1 MPCTKQLESERKKV
15 DTGEWTS
22 RAAPWLLS
30 PTGLFLYLR
39 PYHNPWIKKAKKLL
53 GCAQDFR
60 LENWILVEWIDKT
73 QTLPKLSLENLGR
86 VCVLPIHST
95 TFQFSNLK
103 SWAHPYNFFAF
114 LIHGLWFGRSYKNRP
129 VILPNMSL
137 TTIRGGPCTKGAH
150 GVADKRMETLMAKK
164 WVYENNKWFARHTWD
179 LLYWPFTTK
188 RMVHH
193 LWSEQEL

>member
-1 MPCTKQLESERKKV
+1 MAVISWSVPIYLIPYINLHLSA
-15 DTGEWTS
+15 TGV
-22 RAAPWLLS
+22 
-30 PTGLFLYLR
+30 FLYLR

-129 VILPNMSL
+129 VEKHFLIIFAWVFVFCFHFSDS
-137 TTIRGGPCTKGAH
+137 IYICTVH
-150 GVADKRMETLMAKK
+150 M
-164 WVYENNKWFARHTWD
+164 ENNIVFCWVK
-179 LLYWPFTTK
+179 
-188 RMVHH
+188 
-193 LWSEQEL
+193 

>member
-1 MPCTKQLESERKKV
+1 MEALLHQVWQCIKKWGV
-15 DTGEWTS
+15 FKTHQCCKILKCLQNTS
-22 RAAPWLLS
+22 VFECLVTLSAGKCLILWLLQTS
-30 PTGLFLYLR
+30 FCFKCSHIWYKQASFLYEEELTGLFLYLR

-103 SWAHPYNFFAF
+103 SWAHPNNFFAF
-114 LIHGLWFGRSYKNRP
+114 LIHGLW
-129 VILPNMSL
+129 
-137 TTIRGGPCTKGAH
+137 
-150 GVADKRMETLMAKK
+150 
-164 WVYENNKWFARHTWD
+164 
-179 LLYWPFTTK
+179 
-188 RMVHH
+188 
-193 LWSEQEL
+193 

>member
-1 MPCTKQLESERKKV
+1 MLVRCQ
-15 DTGEWTS
+15 
-22 RAAPWLLS
+22 S
-30 PTGLFLYLR
+30 PHVWILPHFSSLVTGLFLYLR

-53 GCAQDFR
+53 GCAHDFK

-86 VCVLPIHST
+86 VCVLSIHST

-129 VILPNMSL
+129 VVHTCRYSGLPNKSHM
-137 TTIRGGPCTKGAH
+137 
-150 GVADKRMETLMAKK
+150 TLILFYAKI
-164 WVYENNKWFARHTWD
+164 
-179 LLYWPFTTK
+179 P
-188 RMVHH
+188 
-193 LWSEQEL
+193 LWRPY

>member
-1 MPCTKQLESERKKV
+1 MLKHTLELFGPPKFILGIV
-15 DTGEWTS
+15 G
-22 RAAPWLLS
+22 
-30 PTGLFLYLR
+30 TGLFLYLR

-129 VILPNMSL
+129 VGRAKSARKLQKPNLRCPVILILKS
-137 TTIRGGPCTKGAH
+137 T
-150 GVADKRMETLMAKK
+150 E
-164 WVYENNKWFARHTWD
+164 
-179 LLYWPFTTK
+179 
-188 RMVHH
+188 
-193 LWSEQEL
+193 

>member
-1 MPCTKQLESERKKV
+1 MQLVYLFCTVILCDV
-15 DTGEWTS
+15 DSTGV
-22 RAAPWLLS
+22 
-30 PTGLFLYLR
+30 FLYLR

-129 VILPNMSL
+129 VVVLPSPHWIVVTRWQRSRSRSL
-137 TTIRGGPCTKGAH
+137 VLEQKFGA
-150 GVADKRMETLMAKK
+150 GFVSKR
-164 WVYENNKWFARHTWD
+164 R
-179 LLYWPFTTK
+179 
-188 RMVHH
+188 
-193 LWSEQEL
+193 

>member
-1 MPCTKQLESERKKV
+1 MFGHFLRQHWIILRFADSENV
-15 DTGEWTS
+15 FQN
-22 RAAPWLLS
+22 LFQF
-30 PTGLFLYLR
+30 TGLFLYLR

-129 VILPNMSL
+129 VLY
-137 TTIRGGPCTKGAH
+137 TI
-150 GVADKRMETLMAKK
+150 E
-164 WVYENNKWFARHTWD
+164 
-179 LLYWPFTTK
+179 
-188 RMVHH
+188 
-193 LWSEQEL
+193 